1 MRTTIHDIAKASGL
15 SPSTVSRVLTNN
27 PHVSA
32 EAKRKVEEAISQTG
46 YVPNGLARGLVTR
59 RRNLI
64 AVIVPDA
71 SNPFYIDILSAINEV
86 AAQNDMSAIL
96 VTQNENDRRTTVEK
110 VLEMGIDGFIHLGAV
125 ENDSTIPMLAQTET
139 PFVLLDRLLPG
150 VQADKVLFDNHHSGF
165 AATEYM
171 LSLGHRRI
179 AYVYGAPSS
188 FSSWDKYQGYV
199 DALREHCIP
208 MDSKLVVSGM
218 LTFDSS
224 YRAMQNLLDERESL
238 GFTAVICGSDYMALG
253 ARQAILERGLRIP
266 EDLSILG
273 MDDIFYTQLAGVDLT
288 TIRVPRSESGRLAA
302 KLLIKRIANPNKEQE
317 IHILETELICRASC
331 CPLKGEENI

>member
-32 EAKRKVEEAISQTG
+32 EAKRKVEEAISKTG

-64 AVIVPDA
+64 AVIVPEEN
-71 SNPFYIDILSAINEV
+71 NPFYIDILSAINEV

-96 VTQNENDRRTTVEK
+96 VTQNENGRRTTVER
-110 VLEMGIDGFIHLGAV
+110 VLEMGIDGFIHLGAL
-125 ENDSTIPMLAQTET
+125 ENDSIIPMLAQTET
-139 PFVLLDRLLPG
+139 PFVLVNRLLPG

-165 AATEYM
+165 AVTEYM

-188 FSSWDKYQGYV
+188 FSSWEKYQGYV
-199 DALREHCIP
+199 DALRKHGLQL
-208 MDSKLVVSGM
+208 DDRLVANG
-218 LTFDSS
+218 LLDYDTS
-224 YRAMQNLLDERESL
+224 YRAMLKLLDERHRL
-238 GFTAVICGSDYMALG
+238 GFTAVVCGSDYMALG
-253 ARQAILERGLRIP
+253 VRQAILERGLRIP
-266 EDLSILG
+266 EDLSIIG
-273 MDDIFYTQLAGVDLT
+273 MDDVFYAGLAGIDLT
-288 TIRVPRSESGRLAA
+288 TVRVPRVESGRLAA
-302 KLLIKRIANPNKEQE
+302 KLLIERIANPSKKQE
-317 IHILETELICRASC
+317 IHILKTKLICRESC